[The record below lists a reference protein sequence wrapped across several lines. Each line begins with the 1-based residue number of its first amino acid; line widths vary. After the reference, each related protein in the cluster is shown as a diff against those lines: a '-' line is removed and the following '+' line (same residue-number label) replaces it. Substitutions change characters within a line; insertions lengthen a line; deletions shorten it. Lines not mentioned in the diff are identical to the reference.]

1 MSDLFK
7 NVFWYIIQEMCNEKI
22 LPAWCA
28 LLLIPGHFKTQEMC
42 DEAVAHSPR
51 MLNYVSDHFK
61 T

>member
-1 MSDLFK
+1 
-7 NVFWYIIQEMCNEKI
+7 MCNERI
-22 LPAWCA
+22 LPGWRA

-51 MLNYVSDHFK
+51 MLKHVSDHFK

>member
-7 NVFWYIIQEMCNEKI
+7 DVFWYIIQEMCNEKI
-22 LPAWCA
+22 LPGWCA

-51 MLNYVSDHFK
+51 MLKHVSDDFK